1 MATHFREYWLFGL
14 FFAVVTPLQ
23 LAWAELVRR
32 RPADLR
38 LLVTGAAGS
47 LAVACTWA
55 ISRVVGL
62 PIGPERFQA
71 EAIGLKDVLAT
82 LDELSI
88 AALVATLVL
97 RRRAQA
103 APAFIPACAWIL
115 VAASVLAAFLGGH

>member
-1 MATHFREYWLFGL
+1 MATHFREFWLFGL

-23 LAWAELVRR
+23 LLWAGLVRR
-32 RPADLR
+32 RPADRR
-38 LLVTGAAGS
+38 LLATGGAGS

-71 EAIGLKDVLAT
+71 EAVGLKDVLAT

-88 AALVATLVL
+88 AALVTALVL
-97 RRRAQA
+97 RRRAQD
-103 APAFIPACAWIL
+103 APAFISGCAWIL
-115 VAASVLAAFLGGH
+115 VGASVLAAFLGGH